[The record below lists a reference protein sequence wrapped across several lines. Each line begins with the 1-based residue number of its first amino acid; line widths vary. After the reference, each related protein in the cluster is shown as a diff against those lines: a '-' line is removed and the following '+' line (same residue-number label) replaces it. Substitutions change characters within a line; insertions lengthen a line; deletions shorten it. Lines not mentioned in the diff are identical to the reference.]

1 MCPTKHRIQ
10 QILKIRKLFVYIR
23 ELYVRVARACNSPHK
38 RDYYTPCRRREFQ
51 FIPCVKQLLVASAA
65 AVPPPT
71 IRLSL
76 SVTRSH
82 RQQQPLP
89 DGNEMFIRD
98 YVYVKAKYKR
108 STYRTL
114 RAQKIPH
121 AMQASVCERVVD
133 YEKKFLSMRRS

>member
-1 MCPTKHRIQ
+1 M
-10 QILKIRKLFVYIR
+10 RKAAVSRL
-23 ELYVRVARACNSPHK
+23 
-38 RDYYTPCRRREFQ
+38 RRRRSTTHNST
-51 FIPCVKQLLVASAA
+51 LS
-65 AVPPPT
+65 
-71 IRLSL
+71 LSL

-133 YEKKFLSMRRS
+133 YEKKCLSMRRS